1 MRKIGE
7 GMDNQQKFEFIT
19 EKVKERPINKKKL
32 MRKTMLTVSM
42 AAIFGLI
49 ACLTFALLEPVI
61 SNWLH
66 PQEPVEKIEIPLA
79 SEEILPEDMMEH
91 EETLETS
98 QEMLDSLKNEMQ
110 LDTKDYQKLYQSIH
124 SLVLSVQ
131 NAEVTITGVST
142 EVDLFQSVYESEA
155 KCIGYIF
162 AQNSTE
168 IMILA
173 EYDRI
178 LENENLEI
186 TFVDGRKVAASI
198 KGIDPN
204 TNLAVLA
211 VNKKEVTL
219 STQDVIGFLNLGSSS
234 LSTLIASPVIA
245 MGNPLGQRSV
255 VYGMITSMDTVIS
268 MPDRN
273 YKLLTTDIYGSEDA
287 SGILMDMN
295 GKVVGIIDQSY
306 NAEEVKNLISAL
318 GVSEIKAALQRMSN
332 GDENAYIGIR
342 GTDIPIEVTKIK
354 EVPIG
359 VYVTGIE
366 MGSPA
371 MEAGIQS
378 GDIIIRVDKSKIISF
393 ADYGKII
400 NTWKP
405 GETKDI
411 YLMRKGQD
419 GYKSARVEIV
429 VGSWE

>member
-1 MRKIGE
+1 
-7 GMDNQQKFEFIT
+7 MDNQQKFEFIT

-32 MRKTMLTVSM
+32 IRKTLVTVSM
-42 AAIFGLI
+42 AAIFGII
-49 ACLTFALLEPVI
+49 ACLTFALLEPII

-66 PQEPVEKIEIPLA
+66 PQEKIEKIEIPLA
-79 SEEILPEDMMEH
+79 SEEILPEDMLEH
-91 EETLETS
+91 EDAVTTS
-98 QEMLDSLKNEMQ
+98 QEVLNSIKNEMQ

-124 SLVLSVQ
+124 SLVLGVQ

-142 EVDLFQSVYESEA
+142 EVDLFQSAYESEA
-155 KCIGYIF
+155 KSIGYIF
-162 AQNSTE
+162 AQNSAE
-168 IMILA
+168 ILIMA
-173 EYDRI
+173 EYDTV
-178 LENENLEI
+178 LKNENLEI
-186 TFVDGRKVAASI
+186 SFVDGSKVNATI
-198 KGIDPN
+198 RGIDIN

-211 VNKKEVTL
+211 VNKKEMSL

-245 MGNPLGQRSV
+245 MGTPLGHRSV

-273 YKLLTTDIYGSEDA
+273 YKLLTTDIYGSSDA

-295 GKVVGIIDQSY
+295 GKVVGIINQRF
-306 NAEEVKNLISAL
+306 NTKEVENLISAL

-332 GDENAYIGIR
+332 GDENAYIGIK
-342 GTDIPIEVTKIK
+342 GADIPTEVSKAK
-354 EVPIG
+354 DVPIG

-378 GDIIIRVDKSKIISF
+378 GDIIIRMDKSKIVSF
-393 ADYGKII
+393 ADYGKVL
-400 NTWKP
+400 NTWEP

-419 GYKSARVEIV
+419 GYKNAKVQIV
-429 VGSWE
+429 VGSW

>member
-1 MRKIGE
+1 
-7 GMDNQQKFEFIT
+7 MDNQQKFEFIT

-32 MRKTMLTVSM
+32 IRKTLVTVSM
-42 AAIFGLI
+42 AAIFGII
-49 ACLTFALLEPVI
+49 ACLTFALLEPII

-66 PQEPVEKIEIPLA
+66 PEEKIEKIEIPLVT
-79 SEEILPEDMMEH
+79 EEILPEDMLEH
-91 EETLETS
+91 EEAAVTS
-98 QEMLDSLKNEMQ
+98 QEVLNSLKNEMQ

-124 SLVLSVQ
+124 SLVLGIQ

-142 EVDLFQSVYESEA
+142 EVDLFQGVYESEA
-155 KCIGYIF
+155 KSIGYIF
-162 AQNSTE
+162 AQNSAE

-173 EYDRI
+173 EYDTV
-178 LENENLEI
+178 LKNENLEI
-186 TFVDGRKVAASI
+186 TFVDGSKEKATIR
-198 KGIDPN
+198 GIDTN
-204 TNLAVLA
+204 TNLAVLV
-211 VNKKEVTL
+211 VNKKDMSL
-219 STQDVIGFLNLGSSS
+219 STQDVIGFLSLGSSS

-245 MGNPLGQRSV
+245 MGTPLGHHSV

-273 YKLLTTDIYGSEDA
+273 YKLLTTDIYGSSDA

-295 GKVVGIIDQSY
+295 GKVVGIINQSF
-306 NAEEVKNLISAL
+306 NAKEVENLISAL

-332 GDENAYIGIR
+332 GDANSYIGIK
-342 GTDIPIEVTKIK
+342 GADIPTEVSKTK
-354 EVPIG
+354 EVPVG

-378 GDIIIRVDKSKIISF
+378 GDIIIRMDKSKIVSF
-393 ADYGKII
+393 ADYGKVL
-400 NTWKP
+400 NTWEP

-419 GYKSARVEIV
+419 GYKNAKVQIV
-429 VGSWE
+429 VGSW